1 MKQVRSEE
9 DKRKEADF
17 IAYKKLIRNIRRGK
31 VEKINSEIDCNNITK
46 ILRSKNH

>member
-17 IAYKKLIRNIRRGK
+17 IAYKKLIRNLRRGN
-31 VEKINSEIDCNNITK
+31 VEKINSEKACNNITK
-46 ILRSKNH
+46 K